1 MLQIRKRVLETKA
14 ADAMLNILNDKGIKF
29 INILE
34 LTGRIMFQRRSWS
47 ESEIDIVL
55 LDDHVWTLGVNG
67 R

>member
-1 MLQIRKRVLETKA
+1 MLQIRKHDLETKA